1 MSSELI
7 TVAVLCEGPLM
18 AHRRC
23 RSALRRRSGFHPTEP
38 ILIGAPTAA
47 VGRFRA
53 TPEAPDC
60 KHELPL
66 SAESTHIRQDELAA
80 RFPKLPF
87 MNALAQMVGLAAKRI
102 FTPCGVG
109 EPAISGNA

>member
-1 MSSELI
+1 MEAGSNLGSGTSDRRTAHDPLNLALDLEHAHVSS
-7 TVAVLCEGPLM
+7 
-18 AHRRC
+18 
-23 RSALRRRSGFHPTEP
+23 
-38 ILIGAPTAA
+38 
-47 VGRFRA
+47 
-53 TPEAPDC
+53 
-60 KHELPL
+60 
-66 SAESTHIRQDELAA
+66 HIRQDELAA